1 MAQLSI
7 QPGLPYEPPGPA
19 KDGKDGRDKEKEK
32 DRRPRI
38 KVQASV
44 ADLPSSEWASLLGD
58 LARPTRTDAAGENPV
73 EWRVHDKTHIEFA
86 IDYPFGDSARSY
98 VWEAFFF
105 VPESFRIDERTY
117 GKKDM
122 YEDLLSYVR
131 LAVPEVEFERLA
143 EESPGEDGLPLL
155 GRLDE
160 LLRAAAN
167 STDGSAPS
175 TEAVRATRVFACL
188 VRASGLEAQ
197 RAMLHDLELD
207 NPPADSDQRAVARF
221 VTAAARVAAA
231 FRSVAGRRTAAE
243 LPDEL
248 QVALEWVDED
258 ISLVLE
264 ALSATASVHLQSAD
278 GDAWNEL
285 AGRLASHAVDEARYR
300 KARGWSSV
308 GRSDAGPRDVEH
320 LEFRRHVLK
329 RFTSSVLWLTHEVRD
344 ATVWV
349 VHVLFAFAAAVAM
362 AFAVVV
368 SIRALEMQEL
378 LLPYMTLLVV
388 SYAIKDR
395 MKAVLQQKFQTWAEK
410 RFPDRRWTVRDRER
424 SLNVGEVLER
434 AGFRAFADLP
444 ADILRARRLT
454 RSHQLE
460 ESARPERV
468 LWHEKQVEVEPRPQ
482 GVLRSPMMTEIF
494 RLNIGPWLRHT
505 DDPNRKI
512 TFADPDEA
520 SVYAG
525 TARRVYNLNIIY
537 RLRAKEDGKASW
549 HRIRV
554 VVSRKGIER
563 IEPIL

>member
-1 MAQLSI
+1 MAQLSV
-7 QPGLPYEPPGPA
+7 LPNPPAEPSGS
-19 KDGKDGRDKEKEK
+19 RDREREKEK
-32 DRRPRI
+32 DKRPRI
-38 KVQASV
+38 QVQASV

-58 LARPTRTDAAGENPV
+58 LARHTRAPAELDNPV

-86 IDYPFGDSARSY
+86 IDYPFADQDRAY

-105 VPESFRIDERTY
+105 VPESFRIDDRTY

-131 LAVPEVEFERLA
+131 LAVPEVPFENLA
-143 EESPGEDGLPLL
+143 DETAGPEGIPLL
-155 GRLDE
+155 GRLDD
-160 LLRAAAN
+160 LLHRADTAA
-167 STDGSAPS
+167 DGSKAS

-197 RAMLHDLELD
+197 RAMLQDLELD
-207 NPPADSDQRAVARF
+207 EPVVESDRRAVARF
-221 VTAAARVAAA
+221 VTSASRVAGAYRQVVGRHAAAQ
-231 FRSVAGRRTAAE
+231 

-248 QVALEWVDED
+248 KVALEWVDED

-264 ALSATASVHLQSAD
+264 ALAATASVHIQNTARSD
-278 GDAWNEL
+278 PAWGEL
-285 AGRLASHAVDEARYR
+285 AARLASHAVEEARYR
-300 KARGWSSV
+300 KAKGWGSV
-308 GRSDAGPRDVEH
+308 GRADASARDVEH

-349 VHVLFAFAAAVAM
+349 VHALFAFAAAVAM

-395 MKAVLQQKFQTWAEK
+395 MKAVLQQKFQSWAEK
-410 RFPDRRWTVRDRER
+410 RFPDRRWTIRDRER
-424 SLNVGEVLER
+424 SQNVGEVLER
-434 AGFRAFADLP
+434 AGFRAFAELP
-444 ADILRARRLT
+444 PDVLGARRLT
-454 RSHQLE
+454 RSHALE

-468 LWHEKQVEVEPRPQ
+468 LWHEKQVTVEPRPQ
-482 GVLRSPMMTEIF
+482 GVLRSPMLTEIF

-525 TARRVYNLNIIY
+525 TARRVYNLNIVY
-537 RLRAKEDGKASW
+537 RLRAKDDAKAAW

>member
-1 MAQLSI
+1 VPHLSL
-7 QPGLPYEPPGPA
+7 QPTPPYEPSGA
-19 KDGKDGRDKEKEK
+19 REGKDGKEGKEKK
-32 DRRPRI
+32 PRI
-38 KVQASV
+38 KVHASFD
-44 ADLPSSEWASLLGD
+44 DLPASEWASLLGD
-58 LARPTRTDAAGENPV
+58 LARPSRAGPIGDEPV

-86 IDYPFGDSARSY
+86 IDYPFAAEDRSY

-105 VPESFRIDERTY
+105 VPESFRIDDRTY

-131 LAVPEVEFERLA
+131 LAVPEVPFENLA
-143 EESPGEDGLPLL
+143 DESSASGAQPLL

-160 LLRAAAN
+160 MLRKAAGAA
-167 STDGSAPS
+167 DGSRESA
-175 TEAVRATRVFACL
+175 EAVRATRVFACL

-197 RAMLHDLELD
+197 RAMLSDLELD
-207 NPPADSDQRAVARF
+207 GSPNASDQRAVARF
-221 VTAAARVAAA
+221 VTAAARVAGAY
-231 FRSVAGRRTAAE
+231 REVVLRRGGAH

-264 ALSATASVHLQSAD
+264 ALSATASVQLQSAAASSPPW
-278 GDAWNEL
+278 GEL
-285 AGRLASHAVDEARYR
+285 AARLAGHAVDEARYR
-300 KARGWSSV
+300 KTRGWDSV
-308 GRSDAGPRDVEH
+308 GRADATARDAEH

-329 RFTSSVLWLTHEVRD
+329 RFTSSVLWLTHEVRE
-344 ATVWV
+344 AKVWV
-349 VHVLFAFAAAVAM
+349 VHALFAFAAALAM

-368 SIRALEMQEL
+368 SIRALQMQEL

-395 MKAVLQQKFQTWAEK
+395 MKAVLQQKFQTWADT
-410 RFPDRRWTVRDRER
+410 RFPDRRWTIRDHER
-424 SLNVGEVLER
+424 SQNVGEVLER
-434 AGFRAFADLP
+434 AGFRVFGELP
-444 ADILRARRLT
+444 PAVLGARRLT
-454 RSHQLE
+454 RLHSLE

-468 LWHEKQVEVEPRPQ
+468 LWHEKHVTVEPRKA

-520 SVYAG
+520 SVYAA
-525 TARRVYNLNIIY
+525 TARRVYNLNIVY
-537 RLRAKEDGKASW
+537 RLRGEADKKAPW